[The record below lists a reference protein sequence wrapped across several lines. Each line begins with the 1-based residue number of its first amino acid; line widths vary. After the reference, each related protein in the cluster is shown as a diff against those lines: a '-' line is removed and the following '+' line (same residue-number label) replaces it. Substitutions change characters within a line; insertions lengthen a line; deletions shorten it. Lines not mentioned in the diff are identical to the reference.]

1 MKSKVTSSK
10 ILALLLTLAMLL
22 SMMIT
27 TATASTNG
35 YSDIPT
41 DWRKGPIE
49 YAIANGLLV
58 GNEGKVD
65 PDGYVTRAMMATII
79 TKAFGA
85 TEFADISSFT
95 DVPTTAWYCGYISK
109 AYKMKILLGG
119 NNLMTPENNITREQ
133 AFTVLAKALKLS
145 TSDYSSLNRFTDKN
159 KINNM
164 YKSYVAALAEANL
177 INGSNGIL
185 NPTDYITRAQFAAV
199 MQNIVKSYIGT
210 AGTYTTVTEGSL
222 LIKVPN
228 VTLKDVT
235 VSGDLIIG
243 DGVGTGNITLDNV
256 KVTGRTVI
264 RGGGKNS
271 IEVINGSE
279 LIGSVIVD
287 NVNNEIRIVTDEG
300 TTIQKIEVGSQVILD
315 GQYGDITV
323 IGDSTTSI
331 VLNGQAQNMIIQA
344 PGASV
349 TVAGTVQT
357 VSTTPTAAGAKIT
370 VSAGGTINTVV
381 AAGEGTIIDG
391 EGTVSVVEVMANN
404 CAINTAGTIVQVANN
419 VTGTT
424 AGGEPVQSGS
434 STQTP
439 GGTPPSPPSPPSPS
453 EPPTPPAIDPIT
465 SVQLVM
471 ADDTYITSS
480 KVQSNYIIDISDI
493 NSGVIEG
500 IKINSTP
507 VTVKLK
513 VDGQDE
519 VVVSNDNGTFMFG
532 GYNGLIK
539 IWTGV
544 DIQGDISIS
553 TIKSVFD
560 GSFSGKVKAYDSS
573 YNFIQEFT
581 LTLVVSD
588 SSSLSD
594 AIKKVLE
601 SFDLEQDASTRTITA
616 KIKSGHKTDK
626 IFTQT
631 GFYAL
636 LKAMVTI
643 PDGYTYGGVSIN
655 GGAYNTDELDIMNAL
670 KAEVGKSIGDIM
682 LQDLNGF
689 SIKIKALDSSSEAI
703 ITTVNITI

>member
-1 MKSKVTSSK
+1 M
-10 ILALLLTLAMLL
+10 
-22 SMMIT
+22 
-27 TATASTNG
+27 
-35 YSDIPT
+35 
-41 DWRKGPIE
+41 
-49 YAIANGLLV
+49 
-58 GNEGKVD
+58 D
-65 PDGYVTRAMMATII
+65 PA
-79 TKAFGA
+79 
-85 TEFADISSFT
+85 
-95 DVPTTAWYCGYISK
+95 
-109 AYKMKILLGG
+109 
-119 NNLMTPENNITREQ
+119 
-133 AFTVLAKALKLS
+133 
-145 TSDYSSLNRFTDKN
+145 
-159 KINNM
+159 
-164 YKSYVAALAEANL
+164 
-177 INGSNGIL
+177 
-185 NPTDYITRAQFAAV
+185 
-199 MQNIVKSYIGT
+199 
-210 AGTYTTVTEGSL
+210 
-222 LIKVPN
+222 
-228 VTLKDVT
+228 
-235 VSGDLIIG
+235 
-243 DGVGTGNITLDNV
+243 
-256 KVTGRTVI
+256 
-264 RGGGKNS
+264 
-271 IEVINGSE
+271 
-279 LIGSVIVD
+279 
-287 NVNNEIRIVTDEG
+287 
-300 TTIQKIEVGSQVILD
+300 
-315 GQYGDITV
+315 
-323 IGDSTTSI
+323 
-331 VLNGQAQNMIIQA
+331 
-344 PGASV
+344 
-349 TVAGTVQT
+349 
-357 VSTTPTAAGAKIT
+357 
-370 VSAGGTINTVV
+370 
-381 AAGEGTIIDG
+381 
-391 EGTVSVVEVMANN
+391 
-404 CAINTAGTIVQVANN
+404 
-419 VTGTT
+419 
-424 AGGEPVQSGS
+424 
-434 STQTP
+434 QTP
-439 GGTPPSPPSPPSPS
+439 GGTPPSPPSPRPHRT
-453 EPPTPPAIDPIT
+453 PTPPAIDQSLPYNW
-465 SVQLVM
+465 L

-601 SFDLEQDASTRTITA
+601 SFDLEQDAGTRTITA

-655 GGAYNTDELDIMNAL
+655 GGACKQVGRYRQ

-689 SIKIKALDSSSEAI
+689 SIKIKALDSSSRPSSQLEHNYVNQQANLPIWRCRLYRTCLGIVPGVHEKFI
-703 ITTVNITI
+703 I